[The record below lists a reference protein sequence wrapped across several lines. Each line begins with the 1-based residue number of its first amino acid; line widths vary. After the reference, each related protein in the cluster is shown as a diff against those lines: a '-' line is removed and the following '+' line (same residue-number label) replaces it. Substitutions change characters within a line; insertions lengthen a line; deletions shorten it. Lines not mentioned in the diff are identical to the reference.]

1 MIEPISNASMLS
13 EMQRMSSAARGG
25 ISTSGSQ
32 NNGVNFTQVFA
43 QAAKKVND
51 AQSAA
56 RETNMRFLSGETGV
70 SMADVMQAN
79 QKSEITM
86 AAMREVRN
94 KALSGFKEVL
104 NTQI

>member
-13 EMQRMSSAARGG
+13 EMQRMSSAASGG
-25 ISTSGSQ
+25 ISASKSQ
-32 NNGVNFTQVFA
+32 RSDVSFAQVFA
-43 QAAKKVND
+43 QAAGKVNN

-56 RETNMRFLSGETGV
+56 RETNIRFLSGESGV

-94 KALSGFKEVL
+94 QALSGFKEVL